1 MSLTTPKL
9 VCFDIGGVLIRIVGE
24 PQEAFFRA
32 GEKLPEHMP
41 WEELWPQLLALYN
54 SFELGEMNETQ
65 FFLECSELTTMDP
78 EKIRNVWRHW
88 LVEPFPGVTRI
99 IEKAKQSGITTACL
113 SNTNIFHWNIM
124 TGDGKDALP
133 LSRLDRHFTSF
144 DLKLAKPNSEI
155 FSYVENAAGVSANE
169 ILYFDDSQVHISA
182 AHAQGWQAHLI
193 TPSELPAQQM
203 ERVFKGFTELKV

>member
-1 MSLTTPKL
+1 MAPTTPKL

-32 GEKLPEHMP
+32 DEQIPDHMP
-41 WEELWPQLLALYN
+41 WETLWPKLLALYDR
-54 SFELGEMNETQ
+54 FELGEMDETQ
-65 FFLECSELTTMDP
+65 FFIACSELTNMP
-78 EKIRNVWRHW
+78 SEKIRNVWRHW
-88 LVEPFPGVTRI
+88 LVEPFPGTPRI
-99 IEKAKQSGITTACL
+99 IDKAKQTGITTACL

-124 TGDGKDALP
+124 TGSGKDALP
-133 LSRLDRHFTSF
+133 LDHLDIHFTSF

-155 FSYVENAAGVSANE
+155 FSHVEKATGFAPNE

-182 AHAQGWQAHLI
+182 AHTQGWQAHLI

-203 ERVFKGFTELKV
+203 ERVFKSFAELKI